1 MISEIYID
9 QVLQPLAVSFFKECL
24 KEIGKM
30 IYIDDGTRYH
40 MSKYT
45 KKFYAEMVFLY
56 MIWPT

>member
-1 MISEIYID
+1 MTSEIYND
-9 QVLQPLAVSFFKECL
+9 QVFQPLAVSFSKECL

-45 KKFYAEMVFLY
+45 KKFYAKVVLLH